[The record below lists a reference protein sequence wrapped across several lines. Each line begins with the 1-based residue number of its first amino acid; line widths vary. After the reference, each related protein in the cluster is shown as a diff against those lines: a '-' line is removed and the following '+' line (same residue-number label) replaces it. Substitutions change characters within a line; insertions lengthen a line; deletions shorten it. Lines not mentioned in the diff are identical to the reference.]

1 MKIKEVEKQLSISSH
16 ALRYYEKMH
25 LIHPHRDE
33 NGYRDYNMQDIDR
46 LKKIRFL
53 RELEIPIEDI
63 AAILDQSTNFQTVL
77 EHHIQKL
84 DTKIASLQYIQQICQ
99 EFQDKG
105 IPVLDVLTQEQ
116 LQEQEHIDK
125 TLVKQGLKKLGDYL
139 RSQHTTVI

>member
-84 DTKIASLQYIQQICQ
+84 DTKIYPTDMSR
-99 EFQDKG
+99 
-105 IPVLDVLTQEQ
+105 VS
-116 LQEQEHIDK
+116 
-125 TLVKQGLKKLGDYL
+125 
-139 RSQHTTVI
+139 R